1 MDEILLARVLE
12 RNQVLQIT
20 YTDDEV
26 ADETAEEYLDDET
39 EYSARKGPPV
49 IL

>member
-1 MDEILLARVLE
+1 VDEILLARLLE
-12 RNQVLQIT
+12 RNQILQIT
-20 YTDDEV
+20 YTDDESV
-26 ADETAEEYLDDET
+26 NEATDEYLDDET